1 MGRRERLLLVVA
13 ALVAALVIGFGFGR
27 STASFHWTATGTL
40 TYHARCSKEGHAQVP
55 DTCAFQVPNPPT
67 LAKKIT
73 LDVRVHNTSAVRH
86 CYGLSVTTSYL
97 SGLQSF
103 CVKPHASGG
112 YETTN
117 VAKYFIDV
125 TLDLFVSTSSAN
137 EPLAPIKTTS
147 RSAFRVTFSQARN

>member
-86 CYGLSVTTSYL
+86 CYGLSVTTSYR
-97 SGLQSF
+97 
-103 CVKPHASGG
+103 HARPLRE
-112 YETTN
+112 YEQRQRTTRADQDHESISVSRYVQPSEELTELASDDHRVEVEARQI
-117 VAKYFIDV
+117 VAEHDQ
-125 TLDLFVSTSSAN
+125 TS
-137 EPLAPIKTTS
+137 E
-147 RSAFRVTFSQARN
+147 R